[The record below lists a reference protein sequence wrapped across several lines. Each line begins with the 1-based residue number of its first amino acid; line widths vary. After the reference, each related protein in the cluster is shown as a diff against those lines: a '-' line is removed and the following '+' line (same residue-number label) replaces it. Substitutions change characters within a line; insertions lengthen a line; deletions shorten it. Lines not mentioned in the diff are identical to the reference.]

1 MKDWKLRQ
9 EIYHRLTT
17 EHEDSAEN
25 FDYEISDNIVN
36 NAVKYF
42 VTTDIGWIWPAKS
55 YMVGICYARWLS
67 VQFGGRPLEYL
78 IDPELVY
85 NNDPYFKPYN
95 EDPQS
100 YIQILEQIGGWD
112 FNETLGVVPQVKKY
126 YNLEFGESEWTT
138 A

>member
-78 IDPELVY
+78 IDPELLY